1 MEIGSNKSLFTLIA
15 VVIFG
20 VFLSLSYWLF
30 QDELKSTLASVMDKT
45 SVATGAKLD
54 GYLEK
59 NYFPDPDFSDA
70 NTLNY
75 FTSRNVTEELIK
87 EVTINGDT
95 ETTLHHYFPNICN
108 NISAENGVAI
118 EFLSSTYTNF
128 NSKDLD
134 SMKIGDKLTVS
145 FYAKSDK
152 ELNFKSRPGGR
163 FYDTTNVISKGLTNE
178 WQKVDLVFILNKRN
192 EVDNGSALVYWLD
205 QPGHLWISD
214 LRIKINNNF

>member
-20 VFLSLSYWLF
+20 IFLALSYWMF

-45 SVATGAKLD
+45 SVATEVKLD
-54 GYLEK
+54 DTLSK
-59 NYFPDPDFSDA
+59 NYFPDSNFRDL

-87 EVTINGDT
+87 AVTINGAT
-95 ETTLHHYFPNICN
+95 ETTLHHYFPSICN
-108 NISAENGVAI
+108 NISADNGVAI
-118 EFLSSTYTNF
+118 EFLSDTFTNF

-134 SMKIGDKLTVS
+134 DMKIGDTLTIS

-152 ELNFKSRPGGR
+152 NLNFKARPGGR

-192 EVDNGSALVYWLD
+192 EIDNDSALVYWLD
-205 QPGHLWISD
+205 QPGHLWISE
-214 LRIKINNNF
+214 LRIKINNNY